1 MIFWII
7 IGIILVSAG
16 LFIFLSGDD
25 RLYDSSTPQYPA
37 TDPPITFS
45 SNRASVP
52 SGGANVILTVS
63 YPSGMSGT
71 VSDGRITT
79 WAPLWS
85 DTLTIFVT
93 QTTTFT
99 LSVFDAYKTYTRP
112 ITITVN

>member
-1 MIFWII
+1 MIIWII
-7 IGIILVSAG
+7 LFVILVIAG
-16 LFIFLSGDD
+16 VTVIALSGGDSA
-25 RLYDSSTPQYPA
+25 DSSTPQYPA

-52 SGGANVILTVS
+52 SGGANVIITVS

-71 VSDGRITT
+71 VGDGRSTT
-79 WAPLWS
+79 WSPLWS

>member
-1 MIFWII
+1 MIIWII
-7 IGIILVSAG
+7 IGIILVSVG

-25 RLYDSSTPQYPA
+25 TADSSTPYPA

-45 SNRASVP
+45 SNRSSVP

-79 WAPLWS
+79 WSPLWS